1 MDTRKAKTVA
11 TRELFVTQQATEKH
25 REKSNKICKEWARP
39 PESGRHRLTAILS
52 LGEEPQGRAST
63 TYSFKQS
70 CIYLGAGRGLTLVA
84 AFHLNTCVI
93 TRLLN

>member
-11 TRELFVTQQATEKH
+11 TRELAVTQRATEKQ
-25 REKSNKICKEWARP
+25 REKSNKICKKWARS
-39 PESGRHRLTAILS
+39 PESGRERFSAILS
-52 LGEEPQGRAST
+52 LGAEAQGKAST